1 MPRARVEDYTDPYVW
16 TFVPPPLAGD
26 GVCDV
31 CHGAPNPGF
40 TTCYSCSQTTAQ
52 VSRPVRLV
60 VPISLYVTGEQLW
73 HVLRNYKDG
82 MTEALR
88 AELRPRVAALLYRFL
103 DGHRQCIANA
113 TGADWNIIT
122 TVPSS
127 QEREGEHPLERVVRM
142 ARALTDEY
150 EALLEPGPGEIGHN
164 RARDDGYT
172 VTRDVEGEHVLLV
185 DDTFTSGAR
194 VQSAASALQLAGAT
208 VAAAVPIGRVINPE
222 WNEAA
227 QTLWGDARAREF
239 DFDTCCLE
247 PGP

>member
-1 MPRARVEDYTDPYVW
+1 
-16 TFVPPPLAGD
+16 
-26 GVCDV
+26 
-31 CHGAPNPGF
+31 
-40 TTCYSCSQTTAQ
+40 
-52 VSRPVRLV
+52 
-60 VPISLYVTGEQLW
+60 
-73 HVLRNYKDG
+73 
-82 MTEALR
+82 MTEELR

-103 DGHRQCIANA
+103 DGRRLCIVNA
-113 TGADWNIIT
+113 AGADWNIIT

-142 ARALTDEY
+142 ARTLTDEY

-172 VTRDVEGEHVLLV
+172 VTRDVESEHVLLV

-208 VAAAVPIGRVINPE
+208 VVVAVPVARVINPS

-227 QTLWGDARAREF
+227 ETLWSDARAREF